1 MASTIKVKR
10 SAIAGKSPTTGNLEV
25 GEIALNTKDGRLY
38 SKGTMVFEVGAN
50 NHSLFVGTGG
60 ATFAN
65 GAYTLPT
72 ADGSADQIL
81 KTNGSG
87 TLSFADSGTTS
98 LPFFV
103 GGSSVSTIPI
113 SSGVVPFF
121 DSDGNADN
129 IGASADFVTDATP
142 QLGGNLDLN
151 SRDITGTGNI
161 TITGNYTGTGNITNT
176 GNFDLI
182 STDAGSAAA
191 PELTLYRNSSSP
203 ADSDYLGQLRFEGEN
218 DAGQN
223 QLYAK
228 ITGKIGDASD
238 GTEDGILEIAHV
250 KAGSQNI
257 SARFT
262 SSTLKLLNGTTLELK
277 GQDSDTRYANNTVFN
292 SALANTNAYIATT
305 AATER
310 SSLANTNAFIAATA
324 ATERSSLA
332 NTNAFIAATAAT
344 ERSSLANTNAYI
356 ATTAATERSSLANT
370 NAFIATK
377 VAQSGANNSAKIPYG
392 TTGQRDGSPDTGF
405 FRYNVT
411 TASAEIYDGSAWGE
425 VGGGG
430 GATGGGNDQVFYENG
445 QTVTTNYTISSS
457 TNAMATGPIT
467 INSGVAVTVPT
478 GGRLVII

>member
-10 SAIAGKSPTTGNLEV
+10 SAVHGKSPTTGNLEV
-25 GEIALNTKDGRLY
+25 GELALNTKDGRLY
-38 SKGTMVFEVGAN
+38 SKGTMVFEIGAN
-50 NHSLFVGTGG
+50 NHSLFVGAGG

-87 TLSFADSGTTS
+87 TLSFADSGSTTF
-98 LPFFV
+98 PFFV
-103 GGSSVSTIPI
+103 GGSSVATIPI

-121 DSDGNADN
+121 NSAGIADN
-129 IGASADFVTDATP
+129 IGASADFVTDTTP

-203 ADSDYLGQLRFEGEN
+203 ADADYLGQLRFEGEN

-262 SSTLKLLNGTTLELK
+262 STTLKLLNGTTFELK

-292 SALANTNAYIATT
+292 SA
-305 AATER
+305 
-310 SSLANTNAFIAATA
+310 
-324 ATERSSLA
+324 
-332 NTNAFIAATAAT
+332 
-344 ERSSLANTNAYI
+344 LANTNAYI

-411 TASAEIYDGSAWGE
+411 TASAEIYDGSAWGV
-425 VGGGG
+425 VGGG
-430 GATGGGNDQVFYENG
+430 ASGGGNDQVFYENG
-445 QTVTTNYTISSS
+445 QTVTTNYTISSR

-467 INSGVAVTVPT
+467 VNSGVAVTVPT
-478 GGRLVII
+478 GGRLVIL

>member
-10 SAIAGKSPTTGNLEV
+10 SAVAGKSPTTGNLEV

-87 TLSFADSGTTS
+87 TLSFADSGS
-98 LPFFV
+98 SSFPFFV
-103 GGSSVSTIPI
+103 GGSSVATIPI
-113 SSGVVPFF
+113 SSGVFPFF
-121 DSDGNADN
+121 NSAGNADN
-129 IGASADFVTDATP
+129 IGAAADFVTDATP

-223 QLYAK
+223 QLYAN

-262 SSTLKLLNGTTLELK
+262 SSTLQLLNGTTFELK

-292 SALANTNAYIATT
+292 SA
-305 AATER
+305 
-310 SSLANTNAFIAATA
+310 
-324 ATERSSLA
+324 
-332 NTNAFIAATAAT
+332 
-344 ERSSLANTNAYI
+344 LANTNAYI

-445 QTVTTNYTISSS
+445 QTITTSYTITTN
-457 TNAMATGPIT
+457 TNAMSTGPLT
-467 INSGVAVTVPT
+467 VNSGVSVTVPS
-478 GGRLVII
+478 GSRLVVL

>member
-1 MASTIKVKR
+1 
-10 SAIAGKSPTTGNLEV
+10 
-25 GEIALNTKDGRLY
+25 
-38 SKGTMVFEVGAN
+38 MVFEVGAN

-87 TLSFADSGTTS
+87 TLSFADSGSSS

-103 GGSSVSTIPI
+103 GGSSVTTIPI

-121 DSDGNADN
+121 NGDGNADN
-129 IGASADFVTDATP
+129 IGASADFVTDTTP

-182 STDAGSAAA
+182 STDAGSSAA

-203 ADSDYLGQLRFEGEN
+203 ADADYLGQLRFEGEN

-262 SSTLKLLNGTTLELK
+262 SSTLKLLNGTTFELK

-305 AATER
+305 AAGSGKVLQVVHVDGPGSTVSKTGAGSLTVVSAAITPSATDSKIMVYGTAYASGSGGSNTWLQIQIFR
-310 SSLANTNAFIAATA
+310 GASNLRNGPYQGISLANQGAALATNHLDSPSTTSETTYHVNIERGSSGTNGWDASASRSSITLMEIAA
-324 ATERSSLA
+324 
-332 NTNAFIAATAAT
+332 
-344 ERSSLANTNAYI
+344 
-356 ATTAATERSSLANT
+356 
-370 NAFIATK
+370 
-377 VAQSGANNSAKIPYG
+377 
-392 TTGQRDGSPDTGF
+392 
-405 FRYNVT
+405 
-411 TASAEIYDGSAWGE
+411 
-425 VGGGG
+425 
-430 GATGGGNDQVFYENG
+430 
-445 QTVTTNYTISSS
+445 
-457 TNAMATGPIT
+457 
-467 INSGVAVTVPT
+467 
-478 GGRLVII
+478 

>member
-10 SAIAGKSPTTGNLEV
+10 SAVAGKSPTTGNLEV
-25 GEIALNTKDGRLY
+25 GEIALNTRDGRLY

-87 TLSFADSGTTS
+87 TLSFADSGGSS

-121 DSDGNADN
+121 NSAGNADN
-129 IGASADFVTDATP
+129 IGASADFVTDTTP

-182 STDAGSAAA
+182 STDAGSSAA

-203 ADSDYLGQLRFEGEN
+203 ADADYLGQLRFEGEN

-262 SSTLKLLNGTTLELK
+262 SSTLKLLNGTTFELR
-277 GQDSDTRYANNTVFN
+277 GQDSDARYANST
-292 SALANTNAYIATT
+292 IATPRT
-305 AATER
+305 
-310 SSLANTNAFIAATA
+310 
-324 ATERSSLA
+324 
-332 NTNAFIAATAAT
+332 
-344 ERSSLANTNAYI
+344 
-356 ATTAATERSSLANT
+356 
-370 NAFIATK
+370 
-377 VAQSGANNSAKIPYG
+377 GANNSVKIPYG

-445 QTVTTNYTISSS
+445 QTITTSYTITTN
-457 TNAMATGPIT
+457 TNAMSTGPLT
-467 INSGVAVTVPT
+467 VNSGVSVTVPS
-478 GGRLVII
+478 GSRWVVL

>member
-10 SAIAGKSPTTGNLEV
+10 SAVAGKSPTTSNLEV
-25 GEIALNTKDGRLY
+25 GEIALNTRDGRLY

-87 TLSFADSGTTS
+87 TLSFADSGSSS

-103 GGSSVSTIPI
+103 GGSSVTTIPI

-121 DSDGNADN
+121 NSAGNADN
-129 IGASADFVTDATP
+129 IGASADFVTDTTP

-223 QLYAK
+223 QLYAN

-262 SSTLKLLNGTTLELK
+262 SSTLQLLNGTTFELK

-292 SALANTNAYIATT
+292 SA
-305 AATER
+305 
-310 SSLANTNAFIAATA
+310 
-324 ATERSSLA
+324 
-332 NTNAFIAATAAT
+332 
-344 ERSSLANTNAYI
+344 LANTNAYI

-445 QTVTTNYTISSS
+445 QTITTSYTITTN
-457 TNAMATGPIT
+457 TNAMSTGPLT
-467 INSGVAVTVPT
+467 VNSGVSVTVPS
-478 GGRLVII
+478 G

>member
-10 SAIAGKSPTTGNLEV
+10 SAVAGKSPTTGNLEV

-223 QLYAK
+223 QLYAN

-262 SSTLKLLNGTTLELK
+262 SSTLQLLNGTTFELK

-310 SSLANTNAFIAATA
+310 SSLANTNAFIAA
-324 ATERSSLA
+324 
-332 NTNAFIAATAAT
+332 
-344 ERSSLANTNAYI
+344 
-356 ATTAATERSSLANT
+356 TAATERSSLANT

-445 QTVTTNYTISSS
+445 QTITTSYSITAD
-457 TNAMATGPIT
+457 TNAMSTGPLT
-467 INSGVAVTVPT
+467 VNSGVSVTVPS
-478 GGRLVII
+478 GSRWVVL

>member
-10 SAIAGKSPTTGNLEV
+10 SAVHGKSPTTGNLEV
-25 GEIALNTKDGRLY
+25 GELALNTKDGRLY
-38 SKGTMVFEVGAN
+38 SKGTMVFEIGAN
-50 NHSLFVGTGG
+50 NHSLFVGAGG

-72 ADGSADQIL
+72 ADGSADQFL

-87 TLSFADSGTTS
+87 TLSFADSGSTTFH
-98 LPFFV
+98 FFV
-103 GGSSVSTIPI
+103 GGSSVATIPI

-121 DSDGNADN
+121 NSAGNADN
-129 IGASADFVTDATP
+129 IGASADFVTDTTP

-182 STDAGSAAA
+182 STDAGSTAA

-203 ADSDYLGQLRFEGEN
+203 ADADYLGQLRFEGEN

-223 QLYAK
+223 QLYVK

-262 SSTLKLLNGTTLELK
+262 STTLKLLNGTTFELK

-310 SSLANTNAFIAATA
+310 SSLANTNAYIASIIDGQTFTGDVFVGTNKFGGDATDYLKYTDNTQLDVYVNNVNQFRFENDGDLHANGDIVAFSTTVSDERLKENIEIISNA
-324 ATERSSLA
+324 ADKVSRIKGVTFTRKGGDESAGIIAQDILNILPQAVKEKSLPLQTGTDDKYYVVEYDAVTGLLVQAVKELTERVQELEKKS
-332 NTNAFIAATAAT
+332 
-344 ERSSLANTNAYI
+344 
-356 ATTAATERSSLANT
+356 
-370 NAFIATK
+370 
-377 VAQSGANNSAKIPYG
+377 
-392 TTGQRDGSPDTGF
+392 
-405 FRYNVT
+405 
-411 TASAEIYDGSAWGE
+411 
-425 VGGGG
+425 
-430 GATGGGNDQVFYENG
+430 
-445 QTVTTNYTISSS
+445 
-457 TNAMATGPIT
+457 
-467 INSGVAVTVPT
+467 
-478 GGRLVII
+478 